1 MQTSSQTLNLS
12 RLQLHVVSAG
22 EGVPVVMLHG
32 WPQTHHEWRGFI
44 PLLGKRYRLV
54 MPDLPGLGDSTPVRS
69 GAYDKRS
76 VGQDLAEMCE
86 AMGLRD
92 FHLVGHDWGG
102 PSAFGLAAARPQFLR
117 SLSLIDVTVPGIG
130 PDFSQGGRRWHHAF
144 HMTPDLPEVLVK
156 GRERE
161 YMSWFYREFSWRK
174 EAITDADIDEYVR
187 CYSKPG
193 GLTAGF
199 GYYRAIPQD
208 REDNAALLASGF
220 RLNMPVLALGGA
232 RPEAR
237 GRGLEPLESLRIIA
251 DRIEGGEVP
260 DSGHFVPEEQTEW
273 LADRLLT
280 FFSSV
285 DAGHGK
291 R

>member
-1 MQTSSQTLNLS
+1 
-12 RLQLHVVSAG
+12 
-22 EGVPVVMLHG
+22 
-32 WPQTHHEWRGFI
+32 
-44 PLLGKRYRLV
+44 
-54 MPDLPGLGDSTPVRS
+54 VRS

-144 HMTPDLPEVLVK
+144 HMTPDLPELLVQ

-161 YMSWFYREFSWRK
+161 YLSWFYTQFSWRK
-174 EAITDADIDEYVR
+174 GAITEADVDEYAR
-187 CYSKPG
+187 CYRKPG

-208 REDNAALLASGF
+208 RDDNAALLASGF
-220 RLNMPVLALGGA
+220 RLTMPVLALGGA
-232 RPEAR
+232 RAEAR
-237 GRGLEPLESLRIIA
+237 GRGLEPLESLRMIA
-251 DRIEGGEVP
+251 DKIEGGEVP

-285 DAGHGK
+285 DANHGK